1 MSAARRRLDAELV
14 RRQLAETRT
23 QAHET
28 IRAGRV
34 TVNGAPAAKPATMVL
49 PSDAITVERPA
60 HPYVSRGG
68 VKLARALDHFE
79 VDVAGRRCLD
89 AGVSTGGFTDC
100 LLQRGARHVQAFDV
114 GYGQVH
120 ERIRTDARVT
130 IRERTN
136 VRHLTADDVAPPGPD
151 LIVADLSFIS
161 LRLVLGV
168 LFSVARPDA
177 EAVVLVKPQF
187 EARREDVG
195 RGGVVRD
202 PGVWRRALQGVADAA
217 RTSGRDGF
225 DAVSSPITGA
235 AGNVEFLAHLFV
247 VASGS
252 PGYRDGGSQD
262 VDACIAAAIEEVD
275 R

>member
-1 MSAARRRLDAELV
+1 MT
-14 RRQLAETRT
+14 TRN

-34 TVNGAPAAKPATMVL
+34 TVNGAPASKPATMVL
-49 PSDAITVERPA
+49 PSDALVIERPG

-68 VKLARALDHFE
+68 VKLAHALDRFSIE
-79 VDVAGRRCLD
+79 VAGRRCLD

-100 LLQRGARHVQAFDV
+100 LLQRGAQHVQAFDV

-120 ERIRTDARVT
+120 ERIRTDPRVT

-136 VRHLTADDVAPPGPD
+136 VRHLTAGDIEQPAPD
-151 LIVADLSFIS
+151 LVVADLSFIS

-168 LFSVARPDA
+168 LFEVSASTA

-202 PGVWRRALQGVADAA
+202 PKVWERALRGVADAA
-217 RTSGRDGF
+217 RGAGRAGF
-225 DAVSSPITGA
+225 AVTPSPITGA
-235 AGNVEFLAHLFV
+235 AGNVEFLAHLFT
-247 VASGS
+247 VA
-252 PGYRDGGSQD
+252 PLTAGYRDDGSQD
-262 VDACIAAAIEEVD
+262 VDACIVAAIEEAD